1 MVGIGDIILIAEV
14 EDKGENEKVDLEV
27 KEELMNLM
35 KNKEGSPSGSD
46 YLNVFGSLPKLKCLL
61 PFSNCKNKKKPGK
74 PKKNRHFDVFDD
86 IDYKLYG
93 LYGQQAMKGSQTD
106 EKKK

>member
-1 MVGIGDIILIAEV
+1 
-14 EDKGENEKVDLEV
+14 
-27 KEELMNLM
+27 M

-46 YLNVFGSLPKLKCLL
+46 YLNIFGSLPKLRCIL
-61 PFSNCKNKKKPGK
+61 PFSDCNKKKKPGK

-93 LYGQQAMKGSQTD
+93 LGIDSFYGQQAMQGSKMD
-106 EKKK
+106 EEKKKLSK

>member
-14 EDKGENEKVDLEV
+14 EDKGENEKVDFKV

-46 YLNVFGSLPKLKCLL
+46 YLNVFGSFPKLKCLL
-61 PFSNCKNKKKPGK
+61 PFNNCKNKKKPGK